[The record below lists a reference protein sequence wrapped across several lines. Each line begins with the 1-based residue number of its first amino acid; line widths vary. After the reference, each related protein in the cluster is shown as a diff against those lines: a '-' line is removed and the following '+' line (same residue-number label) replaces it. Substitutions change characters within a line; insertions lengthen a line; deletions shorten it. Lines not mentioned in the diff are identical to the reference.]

1 MKRYR
6 DGAAARKLVGA
17 YCRHAEAARHRVRLE
32 FVGNRGVAL
41 VSESYPLIEGPDCYL
56 RLLNQVY
63 HTLRNKA
70 DAEVLSICTDETLFQ
85 E

>member
-1 MKRYR
+1 MLTQH
-6 DGAAARKLVGA
+6 GI
-17 YCRHAEAARHRVRLE
+17 E
-32 FVGNRGVAL
+32 FIGNRGVAL

-70 DAEVLSICTDETLFQ
+70 DAEVLSICTDDTLLQ